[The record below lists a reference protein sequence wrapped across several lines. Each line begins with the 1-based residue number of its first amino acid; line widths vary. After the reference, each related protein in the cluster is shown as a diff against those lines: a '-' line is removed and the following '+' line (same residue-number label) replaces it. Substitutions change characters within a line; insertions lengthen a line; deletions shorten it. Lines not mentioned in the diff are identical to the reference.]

1 MVISCSSGNRIC
13 LLVVAAVF
21 VVVVAVVVELVV
33 VVVASSPL
41 VHQNTFVRCAHWL
54 VVVASS
60 PLVHQ
65 NTFVRCAHWLFD
77 EGFVTFQAVVRCEIS
92 AIVAKRFLHAH
103 DSGREIHR
111 TTTGAQVVRFH
122 FRLERSWYLQ

>member
-1 MVISCSSGNRIC
+1 MQGVVVVISCSSGNRIC

-33 VVVASSPL
+33 
-41 VHQNTFVRCAHWL
+41 